1 MPELPFNRINAIR
14 SGQEFKHYRLL
25 EQIGE
30 GGQGCVW
37 SALDSE
43 HNRVVAIK
51 FSETPE
57 ATDKISPEDIHIER
71 QIGKLMRLRH
81 PYILP
86 MVDYGTSNVLR
97 YIVSPYIP
105 GGALDD
111 LIDAGPVPVHKAI
124 VYAAK
129 IAAALDYL
137 HEKDILHRDLKPSNV
152 LLDLH
157 QNIYLSDFGLAR
169 VISNS
174 TQVMHTGRGT
184 PFYAPPEQHTMS
196 EAMHQSDVFSFGVM
210 VYELL
215 TGQLPWRAEK
225 VLGIQ
230 QLQTK
235 EEIPD
240 PREIVPDLPAG
251 LVDVFRHVTAA
262 LPAARPATAG
272 QAMQAFYKV
281 FRAQPVETASP
292 DDWQEDTVKNLNA
305 LEIYQSSLQRW
316 IAPGN
321 TVPLTLTSFAIIN
334 SSQQSEQ
341 ALENSPQ
348 FMLTSAISYGYM
360 HEEWWQRT
368 ASMQDRLA
376 VAEGLLQED
385 EEDVRRRI
393 TRLLAQDQE
402 IRSQKF
408 SSETPFIK
416 STLKG
421 IGMTQDV
428 EIRHTLLALLRE
440 TLPASKKWQPTAF
453 SEQED
458 ALVAYQALEDSPTGD
473 EAAQLIGHLR
483 AEQAL
488 QTVFKA
494 AAPNRRLPA
503 LLAALQSAGTL
514 PASIPT
520 YPRFETL
527 AEWILTE
534 AFAYPN
540 RLALLALSSLLGASL
555 GFGIFT
561 YSVYRLNIFLDT
573 ARFLTAVQHGLFIGT
588 GFALTV
594 PLVRIITERFPQVP
608 AWQRVVSASLLGSLP
623 LTSVILLYHTL
634 LLERY
639 EILQI
644 SNLGKL
650 APLLAGCAIIVLG
663 FSLAGLLRARFV
675 KILIS
680 AAAII
685 LALFGSWWAHTNLG
699 LRPFPMLYYEYTWP
713 AGQVLMLII
722 VIAASTA
729 IGACLPRLSPSSGQP
744 AGLPAGL
751 PNLPLSSSQ

>member
-1 MPELPFNRINAIR
+1 MPELPFTRINEIR
-14 SGQEFKHYRLL
+14 SGQEFKRYRLL
-25 EQIGE
+25 EQVGE

-37 SALDSE
+37 SALDHE
-43 HNRVVAIK
+43 YNQIVAIK

-57 ATDKISPEDIHIER
+57 STDKRSPEDIHLER

-111 LIDAGPVPVHKAI
+111 LIASGPLPVHKAI
-124 VYAAK
+124 ACAAK

-137 HEKDILHRDLKPSNV
+137 HDKDILHRDLKPSNI
-152 LLDLH
+152 LLDLR

-196 EAMHQSDVFSFGVM
+196 EALPQSDVYSFGILL
-210 VYELL
+210 YELL
-215 TGQLPWRAEK
+215 TGQLPWQGEK

-240 PREIVPDLPAG
+240 PRTIAPDLPAG

-262 LPAARPATAG
+262 LPEARPATAG

-292 DDWQEDTVKNLNA
+292 EDWHEDTIKNLNA
-305 LEIYQSSLQRW
+305 LEIYQKSIQGW
-316 IAPGN
+316 KAPGN
-321 TVPLTLTSFAIIN
+321 TVPLSLTSFAIID
-334 SSQQSEQ
+334 SSQQAEQ

-348 FMLTSAISYGYM
+348 FMLNSAISYGYM
-360 HEEWWQRT
+360 WEEWWQRT

-376 VAEGLLQED
+376 VAEGLLQDD
-385 EEDVRRRI
+385 EEDVRRRT

-408 SSETPFIK
+408 SSQAPFIK
-416 STLKG
+416 SILKG

-428 EIRHTLLALLRE
+428 EIRHALLMFLRE
-440 TLPASKKWQPTAF
+440 TLPISKKWQPTAF

-503 LLAALQSAGTL
+503 LLAALQSAGNL

-527 AEWILTE
+527 AEWILTQ
-534 AFAYPN
+534 AFTHPN
-540 RLALLALSSLLGASL
+540 RLVLLAFSSLVGASL
-555 GFGIFT
+555 GFGVFT
-561 YSVYRLNIFLDT
+561 YTVYRLNIFLDT
-573 ARFLTAVQHGLFIGT
+573 VRFLTAVQHGLFIGT

-594 PLVRIITERFPQVP
+594 PLVRVITERFPQIP
-608 AWQRVVSASLLGSLP
+608 AWQRVLSAGLLGSLP
-623 LTSVILLYHTL
+623 MTSVILLYHTL

-639 EILQI
+639 EVLQI
-644 SNLGKL
+644 GNLGKL
-650 APLLAGCAIIVLG
+650 APLLAGCAIIAFG
-663 FSLAGLLRARFV
+663 FSLASLLRARFA
-675 KILIS
+675 KILMS

-685 LALFGSWWAHTNLG
+685 LTLFGSWLAHTNLG
-699 LRPFPMLYYEYTWP
+699 LRPFPVLYYEYTWP
-713 AGQVLMLII
+713 AGQVFILII
-722 VIAASTA
+722 VIAALTA
-729 IGACLPRLSPSSGQP
+729 IGAYLPNISPSSRLP
-744 AGLPAGL
+744 AGPPAGL
-751 PNLPLSSSQ
+751 PNPPSSSSR